1 MSVKVLVLL
10 RGTTGGTLYAVSCL
24 CCLFEVVFFRFGP
37 DPCVICD
44 FTDCFLCLFGGFIS
58 LIVVDSNRFKF
69 FANCFV
75 HNVPV
80 AEN

>member
-1 MSVKVLVLL
+1 MVPLEARCRLFLVS
-10 RGTTGGTLYAVSCL
+10 AVCL
-24 CCLFEVVFFRFGP
+24 KLFFFRFGP